1 MIGIQESLYTA
12 GAAMNE
18 GGMAIT
24 EPGLPGQV
32 AASQLS
38 VPFETNAHSTAANE
52 PAADTQSAGS
62 SAAAEKSTKPIYLP
76 VRTLSSVS
84 HQAEALEGCELK

>member
-1 MIGIQESLYTA
+1 MKNSQVGALMSEGI
-12 GAAMNE
+12 
-18 GGMAIT
+18 MAVR
-24 EPGLPGQV
+24 EPVLPGQD

-38 VPFETNAHSTAANE
+38 APFESNARPATASE
-52 PAADTQSAGS
+52 PAADTQSASS
-62 SAAAEKSTKPIYLP
+62 SAIAERSTQPVYLP